1 MGFARVLEVG
11 TVLESPIIIPHR
23 TEGVLDPGLYSD
35 KLRKVLTPRP
45 FRYYWL
51 QEP

>member
-23 TEGVLDPGLYSD
+23 TEGVLDPGLYSESF
-35 KLRKVLTPRP
+35 VIIIAEA
-45 FRYYWL
+45 F
-51 QEP
+51 